1 MKLSREFVRDGEAVS
16 VQVERVEGD
25 RFRVRV
31 SERVYEYDARALPD
45 GGVRCRAKRTARSS
59 AGSRLDVP
67 HACICAGV
75 RPRISSEVIST
86 SCSS

>member
-31 SERVYEYDARALPD
+31 GERVYEYDARALPD
-45 GGVRCRAKRTARSS
+45 GGVRLQQRQHAE
-59 AGSRLDVP
+59 RLP
-67 HACICAGV
+67 
-75 RPRISSEVIST
+75 
-86 SCSS
+86 